1 MKKSTGFEIR
11 EEERQS
17 WGSIAMVWIG
27 SVICVPALMVGGML
41 GNGLSMGGTFASIPV
56 LSFLNIPFFI
66 GPVNGIVTAILVY
79 IVPAG
84 IRSRK
89 N

>member
-41 GNGLSMGGTFASIPV
+41 GNGLSLGRTFVSIPV
-56 LSFLNIPFFI
+56 LSL
-66 GPVNGIVTAILVY
+66 
-79 IVPAG
+79 
-84 IRSRK
+84 S
-89 N
+89 